1 MLSLKPWRP
10 SRHGASTASPFE
22 ERCQKA
28 KKQLFLAEEQLIGSP
43 PCTWKDFRRPLLRR
57 FDPNAK
63 IDFKSQLGYGMEG
76 VVWRGVIDGCDFA
89 VKVVSFSSCWED

>member
-1 MLSLKPWRP
+1 MP
-10 SRHGASTASPFE
+10 E
-22 ERCQKA
+22 A